1 MGDRLKGQRAREH
14 LPRLPLTRR
23 KREWEGGGGR
33 VSAPQERK
41 GRTRPHRPLT
51 PPPHPLRAH
60 RHTLQA
66 GPEDYRQTAPVPGC
80 PGDGHLPLPHPY
92 MAFSLLHLS
101 ICSGSSNPFPQPRP
115 FMNLLPFPYTLF
127 KLLGL
132 KISKNPFHRVKTPL
146 TTALAKGS
154 ECAWTMEG
162 NSGVS
167 LRTEGKVPPFSS
179 LLGGEWVRALGRG
192 AHEVSPALRVLSSHS
207 QCLPLNTISL
217 PARRMDSMALRV
229 LLFQPEGHT

>member
-14 LPRLPLTRR
+14 LPLLPLTLR
-23 KREWEGGGGR
+23 KRETEGGGGR
-33 VSAPQERK
+33 VSAPQGRR
-41 GRTRPHRPLT
+41 GRTRPHGPLT

-92 MAFSLLHLS
+92 MAFSLLRLS
-101 ICSGSSNPFPQPRP
+101 ICSGSPNPFPHPRP
-115 FMNLLPFPYTLF
+115 FMNLLPFPYTLL

-132 KISKNPFHRVKTPL
+132 KITKNPFHRVKTPL
-146 TTALAKGS
+146 TMALAKGS
-154 ECAWTMEG
+154 ECAQTVEG

-167 LRTEGKVPPFSS
+167 LRTEGK
-179 LLGGEWVRALGRG
+179 
-192 AHEVSPALRVLSSHS
+192 SHGLAPS
-207 QCLPLNTISL
+207 WEESGSGP
-217 PARRMDSMALRV
+217 
-229 LLFQPEGHT
+229 